1 LCGLDHFR
9 LLRSVILCG
18 ELLFLLNH
26 SAMNALLQNAVKT
39 FFGDVENYPDRIKSI
54 ELY

>member
-1 LCGLDHFR
+1 MR
-9 LLRSVILCG
+9 RAPV
-18 ELLFLLNH
+18 LLNH